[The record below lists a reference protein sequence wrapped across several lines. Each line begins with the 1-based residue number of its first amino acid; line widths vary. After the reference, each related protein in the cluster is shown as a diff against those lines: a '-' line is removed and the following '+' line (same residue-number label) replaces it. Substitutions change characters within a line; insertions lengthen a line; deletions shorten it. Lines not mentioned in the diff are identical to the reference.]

1 MTERKNADVGK
12 AWLEDS
18 SLILGYI
25 KVYPELTKAIST
37 ASWCEGV
44 EYFLCHESRF
54 NEVANLPIEKVEEL
68 IGRIDH
74 EYMCEE
80 HIDGRYFAVIAN
92 KMSKKGTIW
101 QSNLYPTKH
110 EIVNQYDKELS
121 EGTMKLIQVD
131 IGAHNDCM

>member
-1 MTERKNADVGK
+1 MTERKNADIGK
-12 AWLEDS
+12 AWLSDS
-18 SLILGYI
+18 SLVLGYI
-25 KVYPELTKAIST
+25 R
-37 ASWCEGV
+37 
-44 EYFLCHESRF
+44 EYTEYTTTMQSNDWHDGIDYFICHESRVS
-54 NEVANLPIEKVEEL
+54 EVFALPVAEAKKL
-68 IGRIDH
+68 IGNTEHD
-74 EYMCEE
+74 YLYEE